1 MNLKEAE
8 AMVEKLLPEWS
19 STVSSN
25 FDGFANLLLDDYDDW
40 ARDTLEC
47 ILEPSEDEFEDTFEA
62 WKLVAE
68 RYFKAMCRPVPS
80 FKTADGVTC

>member
-25 FDGFANLLLDDYDDW
+25 FDGFANLLLDES
-40 ARDTLEC
+40 RGKLQVHGKR
-47 ILEPSEDEFEDTFEA
+47 LGSLHRLVSFELA
-62 WKLVAE
+62 
-68 RYFKAMCRPVPS
+68 
-80 FKTADGVTC
+80 